1 MTVTANVTLDK
12 KNFIVELSNGRRLAQ
27 SDLRLLAEALHQ
39 AGVVAKNIDFN
50 RRDGHRLLTAGQQ
63 VALSAA
69 LRKEQRQQVNVAL
82 AA

>member
-1 MTVTANVTLDK
+1 MTITANVTLDK
-12 KNFIVELSNGRRLAQ
+12 KNFIAELGNGRRFAQ

-39 AGVVAKNIDFN
+39 AGVVAKDIDFS

-63 VALSAA
+63 VALAA
-69 LRKEQRQQVNVAL
+69 AIRQVERQRPGVAL